1 MNQERD
7 EDKKMMLETLTG
19 DYIEVTR
26 PYLETAR
33 RHQLVEFLE
42 MRGSACYDDESTELL
57 REAAL
62 DDWDSENIDLVYSGD
77 PM

>member
-1 MNQERD
+1 
-7 EDKKMMLETLTG
+7 MMLETLTG

-62 DDWDSENIDLVYSGD
+62 DDWDSENIDLVYSAD

>member
-1 MNQERD
+1 MSQERD

-62 DDWDSENIDLVYSGD
+62 DDWDSENIDLVYSAD

>member
-1 MNQERD
+1 
-7 EDKKMMLETLTG
+7 MMLETHTG
-19 DYIEVTR
+19 EYIEVSR
-26 PYLETAR
+26 RYLESAG

-57 REAAL
+57 RDAAL
-62 DDWDSENIDLVYSGD
+62 DDWDNECGDCAYSAD